1 MSIGQAIAFI
11 AKEKNLSKYRI
22 SKESNISQ
30 TTLSEIVNEKNTN
43 PTIETLEKIAKGIGI
58 PVSLLMKKAEELD
71 RNKDMFT

>member
-1 MSIGQAIAFI
+1 MSIGQAIAAI
-11 AKEKNLSKYRI
+11 AKEKKITKYRI

-58 PVSLLMKKAEELD
+58 SVSELMRKVEELD
-71 RNKDMFT
+71 SNKNSNE

>member
-1 MSIGQAIAFI
+1 MSIGQAIAVI
-11 AKEKNLSKYRI
+11 AKEKKLSKYRI

-58 PVSLLMKKAEELD
+58 SVSVLMKKAEEIDNEKNLSE
-71 RNKDMFT
+71 

>member
-1 MSIGQAIAFI
+1 MLIGKAISVI
-11 AKEKNLSKYRI
+11 AKEKKLSKYRI

-58 PVSLLMKKAEELD
+58 SVSVLMKKVEDLEKKKS
-71 RNKDMFT
+71 NKN